1 MKRAIILFTVLLLCS
16 SFAWTQDPKPLQTGK
31 VLQMEPVPCHASQ
44 KSQEPRCQVYL
55 LESDSVVFH
64 IRPKAPKHAPLLPV
78 GERAQFRIA
87 NGNILLH
94 MDGIDSMEREY
105 IVVSMSPRT
114 ESDSADASPARV
126 NHLQ

>member
-1 MKRAIILFTVLLLCS
+1 MKRLIIPFTALFLCT
-16 SFAWTQDPKPLQTGK
+16 SFAWGQDLKPFQNGKLLQ
-31 VLQMEPVPCHASQ
+31 VEPFPCRVAQ
-44 KSQEPRCQVYL
+44 KAQDARCQIYL

-64 IRPKAPKHAPLLPV
+64 IRPKDTKHTPLLPV

-94 MDGIDSMEREY
+94 MDGIDNQEREY

-114 ESDSADASPARV
+114 ENDSADASSTHV

>member
-1 MKRAIILFTVLLLCS
+1 MKRSIILCTALFLCA
-16 SFAWTQDPKPLQTGK
+16 SFAWAQDPMPFQRGKLLQ
-31 VLQMEPVPCHASQ
+31 VEPVPCRVAQ
-44 KSQEPRCQVYL
+44 KAQEPRCQIYL

-64 IRPKAPKHAPLLPV
+64 IRAKDVKHTPLLPV

-94 MDGIDSMEREY
+94 MDGIDNQEREY

>member
-1 MKRAIILFTVLLLCS
+1 MKRAIILFTALFLCS

-31 VLQMEPVPCHASQ
+31 VLQMEPVPCRASQ

-64 IRPKAPKHAPLLPV
+64 IRPKAGKNASLLPV

-94 MDGIDSMEREY
+94 MDGIDSTEREY

-114 ESDSADASPARV
+114 ESDSADASPTRV